1 MNNPT
6 EDRDINGSKDV
17 GDDNSDQT
25 KSSSRTPPAQTKIRY
40 GAWMLVTRKSN
51 PQDGVANYRHP
62 RKENNVNKTRAA
74 NNRQA
79 RKDHNGAKKQGNSF
93 RHARKENNASVNHN
107 NQFGVLSDLHD
118 SAAPAARGN
127 NAVVDNSKSGPSS
140 GSKGKSP
147 MASPT
152 PQTPVRPP
160 QPTPINAQPVNT
172 HSTSS
177 TRGRGG
183 RAGTSRGRGRGAGR
197 DLRGNSANLG
207 SDSSAVQ
214 WNVQAGS
221 TLFQFGNKQSLTDLT
236 LPDRRRKSLPLF
248 RSATVALI
256 CQTPTT
262 APPSKKKKVQRFLY
276 FFRHP

>member
-1 MNNPT
+1 MDDFDVVSQGSFRPNVEIPLKCPKW
-6 EDRDINGSKDV
+6 INI
-17 GDDNSDQT
+17 
-25 KSSSRTPPAQTKIRY
+25 TP
-40 GAWMLVTRKSN
+40 
-51 PQDGVANYRHP
+51 DGVANYRHP
-62 RKENNVNKTRAA
+62 RKENNVNKTHAA

-93 RHARKENNASVNHN
+93 RHARKENNVSVNHN

-197 DLRGNSANLG
+197 DLRGNPANLG

-221 TLFQFGNKQSLTDLT
+221 TLFQFGNNQSLTGFPNKEQNNEQPLNNPNGR
-236 LPDRRRKSLPLF
+236 PD
-248 RSATVALI
+248 I
-256 CQTPTT
+256 NG
-262 APPSKKKKVQRFLY
+262 SKDVGDE
-276 FFRHP
+276 